1 MIQVTKHTANRNT
14 ITANSENYANR
25 RREGITRQA
34 PKGENG
40 ALGKVMTMPPM
51 RCKIGKSSKTLKET
65 TTESQSSA
73 TYSEFSEKQKK
84 PKSKKKCKHY
94 YSSSDYT
101 SSSSDCITI
110 TVFNNSLIGCISD

>member
-73 TYSEFSEKQKK
+73 NYSEFSKKKK
-84 PKSKKKCKHY
+84 PKSKKCKHY

-110 TVFNNSLIGCISD
+110 KVFNNSLIGCISG